1 MSATDDAVFARVVA
15 GFDECAR
22 IAARY
27 GIVEALDQII
37 YCLSQMTTIAT
48 EAPCNTALNTEVQ
61 SGDNKVMVSELAVK
75 LGQNFRAQLATLV
88 LFRVVSGN
96 EHVINHGWK
105 HVCSSSSA
113 TVVTCR

>member
-22 IAARY
+22 IASRY
-27 GIVEALDQII
+27 GIVEALDQIV

-48 EAPCNTALNTEVQ
+48 EAPCNTSLNTEVQ

-96 EHVINHGWK
+96 EHAINHGWK
-105 HVCSSSSA
+105 YVGSSSSA